1 LEKIKDKKNISKMNP
16 KIYAQQK
23 KQNEKENNLNGKQI
37 NINQN
42 NINNNNKSVDRNINN
57 ITTDLEKQANNVRL
71 KDNKKE
77 KKIYSYE
84 CINIVSLIIYLYKG
98 TNEAQINIF
107 LKNNGNEIWTINN
120 TKLIF
125 DEESDIKGEDIILGP
140 QKPNEEKKYL
150 IVFKNLE
157 KYDIG
162 EYKSYVWFYAEGET
176 VGEKLTITI
185 NIKEDNAI
193 KNEIDKCMDKIKDFR
208 ESFSLPQDEISD
220 ETIIEKL
227 KENDF
232 DYEKTFNA
240 IFD

>member
-1 LEKIKDKKNISKMNP
+1 MLNDEKEKISKT
-16 KIYAQQK
+16 
-23 KQNEKENNLNGKQI
+23 
-37 NINQN
+37 
-42 NINNNNKSVDRNINN
+42 NNNENKNQNN

-84 CINIVSLIIYLYKG
+84 CTNIVSLIIYLYKG
-98 TNEAQINIF
+98 TNETQTNIF
-107 LKNNGNEIWTINN
+107 LKNNGNEIWPINS

-125 DEESDIKGEDIILGP
+125 DKESDIKGEDITLDP
-140 QKPNEEKKYL
+140 QKPNEEKKYV

-185 NIKEDNAI
+185 NIKEEKVI
-193 KNEIDKCMDKIKDFR
+193 KNEIDQYMDEIKKFR
-208 ESFSLPQDEISD
+208 DCYSIPQDEISD
-220 ETIIEKL
+220 ETILENL

-232 DYEKTFNA
+232 DYDKAFNE
-240 IFD
+240 IFY